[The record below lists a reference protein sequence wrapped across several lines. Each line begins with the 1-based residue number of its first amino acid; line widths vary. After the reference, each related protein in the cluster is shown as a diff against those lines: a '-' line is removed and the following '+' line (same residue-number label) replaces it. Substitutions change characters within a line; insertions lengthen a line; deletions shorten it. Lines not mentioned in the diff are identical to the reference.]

1 MLVCTCISISNSH
14 IGVILIYAV
23 QCDTSYSP
31 EQGGSLP
38 YPAELD
44 AEGLNFDEQLLDV
57 DDFVSDEG
65 LKEDAQQTHQP
76 VLPKSPF
83 V

>member
-1 MLVCTCISISNSH
+1 MWSL
-14 IGVILIYAV
+14 YAV
-23 QCDTSYSP
+23 QCDTFYSP

-65 LKEDAQQTHQP
+65 LKEDA
-76 VLPKSPF
+76 
-83 V
+83 

>member
-1 MLVCTCISISNSH
+1 MNATSMWSL
-14 IGVILIYAV
+14 YAV
-23 QCDTSYSP
+23 QCDTSDSP

-65 LKEDAQQTHQP
+65 LKEDA
-76 VLPKSPF
+76 
-83 V
+83 